1 MNQTQKGLLSA
12 LGFSVFWATTGIT
25 VKLLPDL
32 SPTFITT
39 ARCLFAYIAL
49 LLIYASR
56 GQSIWTIREVKK
68 YKAGGWTL
76 LFMMIAYIF
85 MVVLA
90 YQWAPVAEVVL
101 INGCSPVFVLIYKK
115 VVYKKLPISEF
126 IGALLALAGLLIV
139 VLPGLLEP
147 TSDNRMGLIFALM
160 SSALIATYAIL
171 FYELELR
178 KISPEPFSVTINVF
192 LFGTILFTIIQFLSS
207 YNDSILELSTYESL
221 LLVSIGVLSTA
232 VPTFCYSFSSITL
245 PPVITTSF
253 RMLTPVLATLFAYL
267 IFHSI
272 PQWSVYPGGALILM
286 GLMTMTLLPRYLKVR

>member
-12 LGFSVFWATTGIT
+12 FGFSVFWATTGIT

-49 LLIYASR
+49 LLIYASM
-56 GQSIWTIREVKK
+56 GKSIRTLREVKK
-68 YKAGGWTL
+68 YKPGGWIL

-115 VVYKKLPISEF
+115 IVYKKLPLSEF

-139 VLPGLLEP
+139 VLPGLFEP
-147 TSDNRMGLIFALM
+147 SSGNRMGLIFALI
-160 SSALIATYAIL
+160 SSALIASYAIL

-178 KISPEPFSVTINVF
+178 RISPDPFSITINVF
-192 LFGTILFTIIQFLSS
+192 LLGSILFAIIQYFSS
-207 YNDSILELSTYESL
+207 YNDSIFDLSTSERL
-221 LLVSIGVLSTA
+221 FLISIGVLSTA
-232 VPTFCYSFSSITL
+232 VPTFCYSFSSRTL

-253 RMLTPVLATLFAYL
+253 RMLTPVLATLFAYI
-267 IFHSI
+267 IFLSI
-272 PQWSVYPGGALILM
+272 PKWSVYPGGALILM
-286 GLMTMTLLPRYLKVR
+286 GLMTMTL